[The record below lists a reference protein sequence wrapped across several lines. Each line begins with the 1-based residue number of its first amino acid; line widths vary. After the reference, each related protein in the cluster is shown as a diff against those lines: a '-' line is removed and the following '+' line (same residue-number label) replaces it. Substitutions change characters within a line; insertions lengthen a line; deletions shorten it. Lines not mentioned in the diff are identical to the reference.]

1 MKNPNDTEIVLPSDK
16 GICMYVCAKI
26 CQSTVQ
32 LSVTVCGN
40 DWHGQSKCS
49 SDAVDKTGGNR

>member
-1 MKNPNDTEIVLPSDK
+1 MTLKLYCPQK
-16 GICMYVCAKI
+16 KVCVYGMI

-40 DWHGQSKCS
+40 DWHGQWICS